1 LGVSDRHYFGWL
13 ADALGGF
20 ERATG
25 EISAA
30 AAGTRAE
37 LWVLAGAR
45 MNPAIEIVRDALGA
59 ERTAIRFL
67 DRFQRGPDV
76 TAVDVNE
83 LGAIPDDACDVL
95 MMTRASY
102 MVQEPRAFLAG
113 LSRIVRPGGLAIV
126 DWIHGA
132 ADAPRLD
139 LPGHHEYEGRRHPF
153 VTTYCDPESLADF
166 PSEFEAFIA
175 HVNQPPA
182 WVNVERPG
190 ERVPAGERMGRLLAG
205 GPRRHVTLATYSG
218 ELRQDLSRAG
228 KHLIEAGEL
237 ASRFKV
243 LFRHAR
249 YMHPTTGKFYLH
261 LLTVLRP
268 VSK

>member
-1 LGVSDRHYFGWL
+1 MSDRHYFGWL

-139 LPGHHEYEGRRHPF
+139 LPGHHEYEGRRHP
-153 VTTYCDPESLADF
+153 
-166 PSEFEAFIA
+166 
-175 HVNQPPA
+175 
-182 WVNVERPG
+182 
-190 ERVPAGERMGRLLAG
+190 LLLTHG
-205 GPRRHVTLATYSG
+205 TGT
-218 ELRQDLSRAG
+218 SRAVYDALG
-228 KHLIEAGEL
+228 HDVRAY
-237 ASRFKV
+237 ASAAHRA
-243 LFRHAR
+243 LLMRAANWLLE
-249 YMHPTTGKFYLH
+249 PT
-261 LLTVLRP
+261 
-268 VSK
+268 